1 MNFIRIRGIELVVGL
16 AMALLLPPQRAAQ
29 GPLEAHLKVSKTEWV
44 LGTPVELTVS
54 VSNVSQT
61 PVQTSLFVS
70 PKSGELSLMISSD
83 GSTFRRYLGPD
94 WGTIEMGPRT
104 FTFAPGSKQE
114 ASFSVL
120 LNNDIDHGPT
130 EPAWDFAFPH
140 PGTYFIKAN
149 VLSGLGTLTSNVIQV
164 VIQQP
169 KGDDVPVWEAIR
181 TDKRLARFLQ
191 DPRPGQATSG
201 EPEKLQQLL
210 NDHPQSSHALNM
222 KRALDRHSRLTAKI
236 QEMKKTRNS
245 PQ

>member
-1 MNFIRIRGIELVVGL
+1 MIGVFIGVILAVGGGGIAFRPRQNVRLERPAPGFFVSFFFFQAEDGIRD
-16 AMALLLPPQRAAQ
+16 
-29 GPLEAHLKVSKTEWV
+29 S
-44 LGTPVELTVS
+44 S
-54 VSNVSQT
+54 VT
-61 PVQTSLFVS
+61 GVQTCAL
-70 PKSGELSLMISSD
+70 PISKVNV
-83 GSTFRRYLGPD
+83 
-94 WGTIEMGPRT
+94 MGPRT

-169 KGDDVPVWEAIR
+169 KRDDVPVWEAIR

-201 EPEKLQQLL
+201 EPQQLQQLL
-210 NDHPQSSHALNM
+210 NDHPQSSHALYI
-222 KRALDRHSRLTAKI
+222 KRALDRHSRVTAKL
-236 QEMKKTRNS
+236 
-245 PQ
+245 P